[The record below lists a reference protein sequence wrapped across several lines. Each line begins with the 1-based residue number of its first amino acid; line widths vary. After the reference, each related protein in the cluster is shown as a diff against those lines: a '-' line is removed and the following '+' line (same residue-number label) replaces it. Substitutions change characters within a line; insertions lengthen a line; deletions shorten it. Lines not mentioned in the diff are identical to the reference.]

1 MYFKTL
7 LLRLGQE
14 EETLQAR
21 TRAEELEKENLD
33 LAANLAKKEQE
44 MDLRLQEKVNIVRKV
59 QENICK

>member
-1 MYFKTL
+1 M
-7 LLRLGQE
+7 
-14 EETLQAR
+14 QAR

>member
-1 MYFKTL
+1 M
-7 LLRLGQE
+7 GQE

-59 QENICK
+59 KENICK